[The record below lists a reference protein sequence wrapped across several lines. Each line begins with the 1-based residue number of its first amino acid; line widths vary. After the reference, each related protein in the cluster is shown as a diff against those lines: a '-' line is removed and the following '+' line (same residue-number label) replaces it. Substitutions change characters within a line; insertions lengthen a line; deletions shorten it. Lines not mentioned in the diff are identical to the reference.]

1 MLFLG
6 LSMFSFD
13 FDYGILFVFLYVADF
28 LVSSL
33 PFLIFFFK

>member
-1 MLFLG
+1 MFFLG

-13 FDYGILFVFLYVADF
+13 FDYAILFVFLYVADF

-33 PFLIFFFK
+33 PFFDFFFK